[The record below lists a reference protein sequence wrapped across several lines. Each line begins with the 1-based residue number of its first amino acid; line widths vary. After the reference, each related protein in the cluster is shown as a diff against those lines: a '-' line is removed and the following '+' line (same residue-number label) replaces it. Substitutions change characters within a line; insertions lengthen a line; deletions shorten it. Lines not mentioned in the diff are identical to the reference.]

1 MEQIGE
7 RILKTFFFNYLI
19 LNDVHLIESLV
30 SENFVGIGTSKLEIA
45 KNKDEF
51 LESLKNRIKNIGGK
65 VSFYINNYIE
75 RNLGSIISS
84 YCDLTIIYFH
94 KEKRSLETRLTTIF
108 FYEDGD
114 WKIISMHNS
123 IPELKQNKDE
133 VFPRE
138 WILEAENLANIEI
151 YLLGKFKRGFF
162 KTKDI
167 NYITYSSVTRR
178 STFFLRNSSSFEIK
192 RNFSEV
198 EERLETIKSFYKLD
212 RGTIVN
218 IEAVEI
224 LDLKEERIIFKNKQ
238 TFYVSK
244 VKLKELESK
253 WISIKNKKNIE
264 F

>member
-114 WKIISMHNS
+114 WKIISMHSS

-138 WILEAENLANIEI
+138 WILEAENLKE
-151 YLLGKFKRGFF
+151 
-162 KTKDI
+162 D
-167 NYITYSSVTRR
+167 
-178 STFFLRNSSSFEIK
+178 FL
-192 RNFSEV
+192 
-198 EERLETIKSFYKLD
+198 
-212 RGTIVN
+212 
-218 IEAVEI
+218 
-224 LDLKEERIIFKNKQ
+224 KQ
-238 TFYVSK
+238 K
-244 VKLKELESK
+244 
-253 WISIKNKKNIE
+253 I
-264 F
+264 